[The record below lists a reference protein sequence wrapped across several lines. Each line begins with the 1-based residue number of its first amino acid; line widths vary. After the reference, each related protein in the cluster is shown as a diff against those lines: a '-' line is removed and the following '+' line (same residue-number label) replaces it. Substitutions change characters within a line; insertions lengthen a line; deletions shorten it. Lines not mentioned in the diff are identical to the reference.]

1 MDKKQRNL
9 SRILYLSGVEC
20 CPRRITDPPLFR
32 SWFSLLLEVPTG
44 WTWIA
49 PPLKLTG
56 IVKAR
61 LISFLWTPRPIVA
74 DKTVSMFMIWSWQN
88 PRLRK
93 QASKGVIQAFPVNK
107 GARNTCKRFFFFFRK
122 KPFFTSF
129 RHKMTRRILNYLTTT
144 TALRCVSQNWSKSPK
159 SNSCPS
165 APQIR
170 KLLYSNHTHG
180 NWPECRKR

>member
-107 GARNTCKRFFFFFRK
+107 GARNTCKRFFFFFAK
-122 KPFFTSF
+122 NLFSLPFVTKWLEEFWITSLQQLPF
-129 RHKMTRRILNYLTTT
+129 V
-144 TALRCVSQNWSKSPK
+144 A
-159 SNSCPS
+159 
-165 APQIR
+165 
-170 KLLYSNHTHG
+170 
-180 NWPECRKR
+180 CRKIDPNPQNQTPVPQHLR